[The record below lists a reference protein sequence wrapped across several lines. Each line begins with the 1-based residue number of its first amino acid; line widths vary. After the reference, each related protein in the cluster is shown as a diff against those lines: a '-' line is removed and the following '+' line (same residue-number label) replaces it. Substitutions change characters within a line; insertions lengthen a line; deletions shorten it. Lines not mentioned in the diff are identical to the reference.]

1 MSIDYRRIGL
11 STLMEMLEITEDQ
24 DKINK
29 IARELASRLYV
40 KGVTR
45 EIYEEFLEKLGYKKT
60 KTYKLSHNQ
69 RRFKNDDN
77 RTK

>member
-29 IARELASRLYV
+29 IALEVASRLYV
-40 KGVTR
+40 KGVTK
-45 EIYEEFLEKLGYKKT
+45 ETYNEFLEKLGYKPKV
-60 KTYKLSHNQ
+60 YKLSHNQ
-69 RRFKNDDN
+69 RRFKNDN
-77 RTK
+77 NTK

>member
-11 STLMEMLEITEDQ
+11 TTLMEMLEITEDQ
-24 DKINK
+24 DKVNK
-29 IARELASRLYV
+29 IALEIANRLYV
-40 KGVTR
+40 RGVNR
-45 EIYEEFLEKLGYKKT
+45 ETYEEFLEKLGYKK
-60 KTYKLSHNQ
+60 KVYKLSHNQ

>member
-24 DKINK
+24 DKVNK
-29 IARELASRLYV
+29 IALEIANRLYV
-40 KGVTR
+40 RGVTR
-45 EIYEEFLEKLGYKKT
+45 ETYEEFLEKLGYKK
-60 KTYKLSHNQ
+60 KVYKLSHNQ

>member
-29 IARELASRLYV
+29 IALEVASRLYV
-40 KGVTR
+40 KGVTK
-45 EIYEEFLEKLGYKKT
+45 ETYNEFLEKLGYKSKV
-60 KTYKLSHNQ
+60 YKLSHNQ
-69 RRFKNDDN
+69 RRFKNDN
-77 RTK
+77 NTK

>member
-24 DKINK
+24 EKINK
-29 IARELASRLYV
+29 IALEIASRLYV

-45 EIYEEFLEKLGYKKT
+45 ETYEEFLEKLGYKK
-60 KTYKLSHNQ
+60 KVYKLSHNQ
-69 RRFKNDDN
+69 RRFK
-77 RTK
+77 K